1 MAEKHHLPEN
11 LRELRLSGMLDTLD
25 LRIDQAEK
33 EKLGY
38 VNFLELLLEDEIA
51 RRKHSQLT
59 SRVSKAHFKEEK
71 TLRDFDFTFNP
82 DIPVEKIRNL
92 ATCRFMENKD
102 SIIIC
107 GAAGLGKSHLGQ
119 SIGHMACR
127 KGYNVLYSRTPHL
140 LADIKSGRA
149 EGCWGARLRK
159 YIRPDLLI
167 MDDFGT
173 RGIDDL
179 QCEDLYELIGER
191 HLKGSTM
198 VISNRSPK
206 DWYGLFSNLV
216 LGESILDRLIN
227 TAHHILMKGKS
238 YRPKLSPDKKDETD
252 KKDKK
257 RPKNDNG

>member
-1 MAEKHHLPEN
+1 MAEKHQLPEK

-38 VNFLELLLEDEIA
+38 INFLELLLEDEIA
-51 RRKHSQLT
+51 RRKHNQLT
-59 SRVSKAHFKEEK
+59 SRVSKAHFKEGK
-71 TLRDFDFTFNP
+71 TLRDFDFAFNP
-82 DIPVEKIRNL
+82 EIPAEKIRNL
-92 ATCRFMENKD
+92 AACRFMENKE
-102 SIIIC
+102 SVIIC
-107 GAAGLGKSHLGQ
+107 GAAGLGKSHIGQ
-119 SIGHMACR
+119 ALGHMACR
-127 KGYNVLYSRTPHL
+127 KGYNVLYSKTPHL
-140 LADIKSGRA
+140 LADIKSSRA

-173 RGIDDL
+173 RGIDDQ

-191 HLKGSTM
+191 HLKGSTI
-198 VISNRSPK
+198 VVSNRSPK

-238 YRPKLSPDKKDETD
+238 YRPELRPDKKNETD
-252 KKDKK
+252 KKKPKK
-257 RPKNDNG
+257 DNG